1 MCRKSARCVRGIWQ
15 LQKRACGICS
25 RKLWN
30 VFSTACGSGISSAAG
45 FPRFFPQTFVFH
57 STNFPLF
64 PCEKS
69 FPLFRK
75 LSTSGLW
82 ERSARNS
89 KENLRFP
96 LFRSLYYYYYIFFSL
111 YSVFSQLR
119 CKKQQIACAVHCGW
133 TAKNCSR
140 YSCKNKK
147 YGWTAWCFLSAKW
160 LQKDNRK
167 DIGQHRYKTDTA
179 LSGTHIPNPIQ
190 NWPIHWIWIKEDDP
204 W

>member
-1 MCRKSARCVRGIWQ
+1 MCRKSAR
-15 LQKRACGICS
+15 
-25 RKLWN
+25 
-30 VFSTACGSGISSAAG
+30 CGSGISSAAG

-64 PCEKS
+64 PCGKS

-75 LSTSGLW
+75 LSTGGLW

-119 CKKQQIACAVHCGW
+119 CKKQRIACAVHCGR
-133 TAKNCSR
+133 TAETVR
-140 YSCKNKK
+140 
-147 YGWTAWCFLSAKW
+147 
-160 LQKDNRK
+160 
-167 DIGQHRYKTDTA
+167 DTA
-179 LSGTHIPNPIQ
+179 AKTRKTAELRDVFCPRGGCKRTIGKTSDNTAAKRIQRCPGHTFRIPFKIDRS
-190 NWPIHWIWIKEDDP
+190 IGSE
-204 W
+204 